1 MAWPMMGS
9 LLLGCSGASG
19 AAIGGGEPTGC
30 TSAALEQCPS
40 QSVEGID
47 VYDGQGTV
55 DWAAVAGG
63 GIAFAMIK
71 ATQGTYDTQ
80 ATFGANWSGA
90 RRAGVR
96 RGAYHFFDPYEDG
109 AAQAQQY
116 LATVGPLVA
125 GDLPPMLDIECPDGD
140 PDCLGTGGMG
150 DTRDAASASPTA
162 IAQRMWDWVHTVEGA
177 TGMKPIVYTFASY
190 FASSGIDTAGLEAY
204 PLFLAEVPST
214 APGNNACFAVPAPWS
229 RATMWQYSWSGTV
242 PGIEGLVDRDR
253 FLGSLADLQAF
264 ALGGGGAARP
274 PGEADLDAAMPDAD
288 STGPEAAADSDL
300 DAARGADPAL
310 TADGGLVLAA
320 DGGPGQPV
328 GVVPPADGGA
338 ASAWPGPPGCF

>member
-1 MAWPMMGS
+1 MMGS
-9 LLLGCSGASG
+9 LLLGCSGGSG
-19 AAIGGGEPTGC
+19 AAIGGAEPTGC

-90 RRAGVR
+90 PRAGVR

-109 AAQAQQY
+109 AAQAQQF

-140 PDCLGTGGMG
+140 PDCLGTGGM
-150 DTRDAASASPTA
+150 DETRDAASASPTA
-162 IAQRMWDWVHTVEGA
+162 IAQRMWDWIHAVEGA
-177 TGMKPIVYTFASY
+177 TGMKP
-190 FASSGIDTAGLEAY
+190 
-204 PLFLAEVPST
+204 
-214 APGNNACFAVPAPWS
+214 
-229 RATMWQYSWSGTV
+229 
-242 PGIEGLVDRDR
+242 
-253 FLGSLADLQAF
+253 AF
-264 ALGGGGAARP
+264 RQK
-274 PGEADLDAAMPDAD
+274 
-288 STGPEAAADSDL
+288 
-300 DAARGADPAL
+300 R
-310 TADGGLVLAA
+310 
-320 DGGPGQPV
+320 
-328 GVVPPADGGA
+328 
-338 ASAWPGPPGCF
+338 

>member
-1 MAWPMMGS
+1 MMGS

-19 AAIGGGEPTGC
+19 GAIDGAEPTGC

-71 ATQGTYDTQ
+71 ATQGTYDAQ

-90 RRAGVR
+90 QRAGVR

-109 AAQAQQY
+109 AAQAQQF
-116 LATVGPLVA
+116 LSTVGPLVT

-140 PDCLGTGGMG
+140 PDCLGTGEMG
-150 DTRDAASASPTA
+150 DAASGSPAA
-162 IAQRMWDWVHTVEGA
+162 IAQRMWDWIHTVEGA
-177 TGMKPIVYTFASY
+177 TGMKPFVYTFASY
-190 FASSGIDTAGLEAY
+190 FASNGIDTTGLEAY
-204 PLFLAEVPST
+204 PLFLAEVPSMPPT
-214 APGNNACFAVPAPWS
+214 DGTCVAVPAPWS

-242 PGIEGLVDRDR
+242 PGIQGLVDRDR
-253 FLGSLADLQAF
+253 FLGSLTDLQAF
-264 ALGGGGAARP
+264 ALGGGGRASP
-274 PGEADLDAAMPDAD
+274 PGESDLDAAMRDVD
-288 STGPEAAADSDL
+288 STGPDADAVDSDL
-300 DAARGADPAL
+300 DAARGSGPA
-310 TADGGLVLAA
+310 LAA
-320 DGGPGQPV
+320 DGGPGRPV
-328 GVVPPADGGA
+328 GAASPAEAGA
-338 ASAWPGPPGCF
+338 ASAGPGPPGCF